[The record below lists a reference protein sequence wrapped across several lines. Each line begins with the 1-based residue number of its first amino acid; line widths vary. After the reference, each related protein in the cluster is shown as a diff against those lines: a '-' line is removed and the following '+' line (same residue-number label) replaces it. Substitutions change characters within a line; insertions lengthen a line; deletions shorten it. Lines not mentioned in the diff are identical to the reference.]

1 MAKAARVPLIEARK
15 RRQWSQQEVANLLGT
30 TRHNVSRWE
39 SGTTTPG
46 PYFRAKLCELFG
58 KEPENLGLSRKPISG
73 DEWSAPAPNTPPSAL
88 DQPLPSWHLPYP
100 RNPFFTGRQ
109 QILQILYT
117 ALTQPNNASP
127 LTRSYAL
134 RGLGG
139 IGKTQIALEYAYR
152 YASAHTALL
161 WVNAETHEALLAS
174 FISIAERFNV
184 LEQAEQ
190 DGDKVIQAVTHW
202 LGKQRGWLL
211 IFDNVEDL
219 TLLTQ
224 FLPPPQ
230 QGSLLLTTRL
240 QALGTLA
247 QPITV
252 EPLNR
257 MEAIHFL
264 LQRAKLLSPGTAFQ
278 HLSPTDMLTAQTI
291 VEEMAGLPLALDQ
304 AGAYIEETQ
313 CSLGNYL
320 QHYLQQRLRLLA
332 RRGNSCQDHPASIQT
347 TLALSLQHVEQRSL
361 VAAEILRFCAFLVPD
376 MIPEE
381 LITGGF
387 AACSE
392 HVQAPTVDS
401 WQLDEAIAVL
411 GNYSLVHRNSTTNTL
426 SLHRI
431 VQAVVQDSLPRQEQE
446 AWIKRVITALNLVF
460 PEVKHAMWKQCERL
474 VPHAVQCAK
483 WTTHLRQANSEIA
496 TLLLKT
502 GYYLTME
509 QHQYRE
515 AEPLLWRALQMREA
529 ALGAEHLL
537 VAEALNSVGLVY
549 AWQGKYAAAE
559 PLFQRALQIR
569 EQQLGMDHPAVV
581 QPLNNLGTLYA
592 KQGKYAEAE
601 AVLQRAVQVKEQP
614 QDNKLILLLNNLA
627 NLHLKQGRCA
637 EAEPLLQRAVQMEEQ
652 EGIDDPDVAYTR
664 SNLAHLH
671 AQQGNYTEAEH
682 LFVRALQMRERV
694 LGNEHLRITPMLS
707 DLANLYLEQGK
718 YREAEPLLQ
727 QALRIKE
734 QALGSEHPDVADS
747 QFAFACL
754 YLGQQNF
761 VRAHQYYQ
769 QAIAIWEKTL
779 GLDHPLVLNRVN
791 QYQLMSK
798 QLIDGLKSS
807 PSN

>member
-1 MAKAARVPLIEARK
+1 MAKAARVRLIEERK

-46 PYFRAKLCELFG
+46 PYFRARLCELFG
-58 KEPENLGLSRKPISG
+58 KKPQDLGLFTKQISG
-73 DEWSAPAPNTPPSAL
+73 EQRCAPAPNTPPCVL
-88 DQPLPSWHLPYP
+88 DQYLPSWHIPYP
-100 RNPFFTGRQ
+100 RNPFFTGRL
-109 QILQILYT
+109 QILQTLHA
-117 ALTQPNNASP
+117 ALTQQNDVPP

-161 WVNAETHEALLAS
+161 WVNAQTRETLLAS
-174 FISIAERFNV
+174 FISIAEMFS
-184 LEQAEQ
+184 LLDQAEQ
-190 DGDKVIQAVTHW
+190 DGNKIIQAVTRW
-202 LGKQRGWLL
+202 LGKQKGWLL

-219 TLLTQ
+219 TLLPQ
-224 FLPPPQ
+224 FLPPTH
-230 QGSLLLTTRL
+230 QGSLLVTTRL

-252 EPLNR
+252 EPLIVT
-257 MEAIHFL
+257 EAVLFL
-264 LQRAKLLSPGTAFQ
+264 LQRAKLLPPGMAPM

-320 QHYLQQRLRLLA
+320 QHYLEQRLRLLD
-332 RRGNSCQDHPASIQT
+332 RRGNSCQDHPASVQT
-347 TLALSLQHVEQRSL
+347 TLSLSLQQVEQRSL

-376 MIPEE
+376 AIPEE
-381 LITGGF
+381 VIAVGF
-387 AACSE
+387 PACSE
-392 HVQAPTVDS
+392 HLQALAVDP

-411 GNYSLVHRNSTTNTL
+411 GNYSLVHRNSATNTL

-446 AWIKRVITALNLVF
+446 EWIKRVITALNLVF
-460 PEVKHAMWKQCERL
+460 PEVKHATWKQCERL
-474 VPHAVQCAK
+474 VPHALQCAK
-483 WTTHLRQANSEIA
+483 WTTHWEQINSELA

-509 QHQYRE
+509 QHRYRE
-515 AEPLLWRALQMREA
+515 AEPLLQRALQMRES
-529 ALGAEHLL
+529 ALGIEHLL

-549 AWQGKYAAAE
+549 TWQGKYAAAE

-569 EQQLGMDHPAVV
+569 EQKLGIEHPAVV
-581 QPLNNLGTLYA
+581 QPLNNLGSLYA

-601 AVLQRAVQVKEQP
+601 SLLQRAVHVKEQP

-627 NLHLKQGRCA
+627 NLYQKQGKCA
-637 EAEPLLQRAVQMEEQ
+637 EAEPLLQRALQIEEQ
-652 EGIDDPDVAYTR
+652 KGIDDPDVAYTL
-664 SNLAHLH
+664 SNLAHLN
-671 AQQGNYTEAEH
+671 AQQGKYAEAEH
-682 LFVRALQMRERV
+682 LFVQALQIRKRA

-707 DLANLYLEQGK
+707 DLGNLYLEQGK

-734 QALGSEHPDVADS
+734 QTLGSEHPDVADG
-747 QFAFACL
+747 QFAFARF

-761 VRAHQYYQ
+761 IRAQQYYQ
-769 QAIAIWEKTL
+769 QAMATWEKTL
-779 GLDHPLVLNRVN
+779 GLDHPLVLNSVN

-798 QLIDGLKSS
+798 QLIDDLKSS